1 MLAFLLVLALKT
13 IQDNLGQVFTPNTCL
28 LRMTSTSAVI
38 AVLYGGSAGTSLMAL
53 KNIYR
58 FQGVLSNVQDPSR
71 RDRAQLWFHLRV
83 IDFAIPYSFVGFWQ
97 DSIKISKNI

>member
-53 KNIYR
+53 KNING
-58 FQGVLSNVQDPSR
+58 FQGLLSNAQDRSR
-71 RDRAQLWFHLRV
+71 RERV
-83 IDFAIPYSFVGFWQ
+83 LLEAVVIMVAVV
-97 DSIKISKNI
+97 

>member
-28 LRMTSTSAVI
+28 LRTTSTSAVI

-53 KNIYR
+53 KKCFKTFKI
-58 FQGVLSNVQDPSR
+58 
-71 RDRAQLWFHLRV
+71 LRV
-83 IDFAIPYSFVGFWQ
+83 VIGRSFGFILGLSILPFLIDLWVFG
-97 DSIKISKNI
+97 KIQSK

>member
-53 KNIYR
+53 KNIQIPR
-58 FQGVLSNVQDPSR
+58 SALKRSR
-71 RDRAQLWFHLRV
+71 S
-83 IDFAIPYSFVGFWQ
+83 FAS
-97 DSIKISKNI
+97 